1 MDNRIYYGE
10 YSLAYWIEL
19 ILTKQLILPPYQRYY
34 VWNKQKLRTLVDSII
49 NMRFVH
55 PVTIGSFLKDG
66 KRVNY
71 IIDGQQRLTKSITL
85 KEGKNIS
92 CQIHHHRSETWT
104 FVQGEGIFVLDG
116 HEQKVKVG
124 DTVVIP
130 VEHWHAIKALTELT
144 FIEVQSGNS
153 LIEENIERTEWEW
166 GELK

>member
-49 NMRFVH
+49 NMRFVP

-71 IIDGQQRLTKSITL
+71 IIDGQQRLTSLLLAYLNRFPNRECYKAT
-85 KEGKNIS
+85 
-92 CQIHHHRSETWT
+92 T
-104 FVQGEGIFVLDG
+104 GILAGSADSLDPTDDSSSPLDDVL
-116 HEQKVKVG
+116 
-124 DTVVIP
+124 
-130 VEHWHAIKALTELT
+130 HWRFDQLTEKGDRKS
-144 FIEVQSGNS
+144 VV
-153 LIEENIERTEWEW
+153 
-166 GELK
+166 